1 MKNHRQTLWT
11 ALAVLVAFPS
21 LPAQTTA
28 PAAGPEARKP
38 DDEIIRLSPFEV
50 RAEEN
55 RGYVA
60 SETMTG
66 TRVATQIIDLP
77 YTVNVVTSEFFE
89 DFGLFQLDDT
99 LTQVG
104 GMTGLDIGGGFNLRG
119 FSSSSQLRDGFYRLG
134 RYGQTNIDRLEII
147 KGPNAGIY
155 GRTSPGGMV
164 NMISKAPRKENAY
177 RLTLRG
183 GSFDTAQATVQS
195 TGIIGSP
202 DTYHIF
208 IGSQYNRGG
217 ADTIDWF
224 HVRED
229 QGFLAL
235 KHDFDDGAHLLV
247 SAEYFKQYR
256 NAPQSSAP
264 LITDQ
269 KNTATNTDDEAI
281 GYAMN
286 LARYN
291 AFGPHS
297 ELYRGSNT
305 GYLSYDKQLNDTIS
319 IRAGGQLFQANRWDY
334 NQNTGFGAITINS
347 TTAASNLTSTRGATP
362 NRGLIF
368 ETGGGLQFDTVA
380 RYDLFNGKVGNKTL
394 VTVDVN
400 DYYRYDPTR
409 NSNATAALAA
419 WGAAGSGRIVALS
432 PDYRPLAPLTYFG
445 ASLEE
450 GGQAALTRYTRRRAT
465 VFGGMF
471 RQESR
476 WLEDRLLTYFG
487 ARFDKVKF
495 SELEYLGL
503 VNGVRGTVTDPVV
516 VKRTVNQAKP
526 NFGALYKVN
535 DGFRVYANYSES
547 YFVNQT
553 DNPADIASPL
563 YKPETAEGW
572 DYGIKGALL
581 DNRLNY
587 TLGFYD
593 IQRFNVRVTD
603 VVESPEGSGNFVTI
617 TRPDGDQKDTG
628 WEADVNWAVDRN
640 WSTGLSFG
648 HVKAIY
654 SDFGTAFPLSVGR
667 KVQNVSPENGSVY
680 LKFSGSE
687 GRLKG
692 FSANLGVTYV
702 AETPSEGPNAG
713 DTYTTGAGGVR
724 TLVRSTGQWRL
735 TIPSFTLWNLGLNY
749 EWKQGPAISHK
760 LQLNVNNLL
769 DRDYLK
775 VNKTLGDPRGIF
787 FSYTL
792 GFSRD

>member
-1 MKNHRQTLWT
+1 MKTTRQTLWT
-11 ALAVLVAFPS
+11 ALAAVLVA
-21 LPAQTTA
+21 LPPALAQTAA
-28 PAAGPEARKP
+28 PATPKTE
-38 DDEIIRLSPFEV
+38 DEVIKLSPFEV
-50 RAEEN
+50 RADAN

-99 LTQVG
+99 LTHVG

-164 NMISKAPRKENAY
+164 NMISKAPRKENAQK
-177 RLTLRG
+177 LTLRA
-183 GSFDTAQATVQS
+183 GSYDTAQATVES
-195 TGIIGSP
+195 TGTLGSP
-202 DTYHIF
+202 KTYHIF

-217 ADTIDWF
+217 ADLMDWF
-224 HVRED
+224 HIRED

-235 KHDFDDGAHLLV
+235 KHDFDNGGHLLL

-256 NAPQSSAP
+256 NAPTSGAP

-269 KNTATNTDDEAI
+269 KNTATNTDDEAV

-297 ELYRGSNT
+297 ELFRGSNT
-305 GYLSYDKQLNDTIS
+305 GYLSYDKQLNDVFS
-319 IRAGGQLFQANRWDY
+319 LRVGGQIFQANRWDY
-334 NQNTGFGAITINS
+334 NQNTSFGGITINS
-347 TTAASNLTSTRGATP
+347 TTAANNLTSARGATP

-368 ETGGGLQFDTVA
+368 ESGGGLQLDTVA
-380 RYDLFNGKVGNKTL
+380 RYRLFNGSVDNKTL
-394 VTVDVN
+394 VTVDFN

-409 NSNATAALAA
+409 NSNATAAIAA
-419 WGAAGSGRIVALS
+419 WTAAGSGRVVALN
-432 PDYRPLAPLTYFG
+432 PDYTPIAPLTYFPVG
-445 ASLEE
+445 LSE
-450 GGQAALTRYTRRRAT
+450 GGQGTITRYTRRRAT

-471 RQESR
+471 RQESH
-476 WLEDRLLTYFG
+476 WLGDSLLTYFG

-503 VNGVRGTVTDPVV
+503 VNGVRGTVDNPVV
-516 VKRTVNQAKP
+516 VKRTVDQAKP
-526 NFGALYKVN
+526 NFGALYKVK
-535 DGFRVYANYSES
+535 DSFRIYANYSES

-563 YKPETAEGW
+563 YEPETAEGW
-572 DYGIKGALL
+572 DYGIKGTLL

-603 VVESPEGSGNFVTI
+603 VIESPAGSGNYVTI

-628 WEADVNWAVDRN
+628 WEADVNWSIDRN

-654 SDFGTAFPLSVGR
+654 TDFGSANPLSVGR

-687 GRLKG
+687 GFLKG

-702 AETPSEGPNAG
+702 AETPSESPNAG
-713 DTYTTGAGGVR
+713 DTYATT
-724 TLVRSTGQWRL
+724 STGERVLSRTTYQWRL
-735 TIPSFTLWNLGLNY
+735 TVPSFTLWNLGVNY
-749 EWKQGPAISHK
+749 QWKQGSKLSHK
-760 LQLNVNNLL
+760 LQLNVNNVF

-775 VNKTLGDPRGIF
+775 VNKNLGDPRGVF
-787 FSYTL
+787 LSYTL
-792 GFSRD
+792 GFNHD